1 MHLSIVIPVF
11 NSSNILNN
19 LIKQIKFNL
28 KFKEIKKFEIILV
41 NDCSQDNSWN
51 KIKELSKK
59 NLEIKGINLS
69 NNYGQHSSIFAG
81 LKYAKGK
88 IVITMDDDLQH
99 PPSGLISI
107 YKKLNEC
114 DLCYTLYITRKHARW
129 KKLVSQINN
138 IFSSFLFNKPFHIY
152 LSSFR
157 GFKAE
162 IKNKIIKHK
171 KPIIFLDSLLLK
183 ASKKTCTISVKHKK
197 RFKGESNYNISNLFS
212 LWFDMIENYHF
223 LPLRFGSLIGLIS
236 FLLIKLIRF
245 YKNKK
250 NVQFKIKEKTF

>member
-1 MHLSIVIPVF
+1 
-11 NSSNILNN
+11 
-19 LIKQIKFNL
+19 
-28 KFKEIKKFEIILV
+28 
-41 NDCSQDNSWN
+41 
-51 KIKELSKK
+51 
-59 NLEIKGINLS
+59 
-69 NNYGQHSSIFAG
+69 
-81 LKYAKGK
+81 
-88 IVITMDDDLQH
+88 MDDDLQH

-114 DLCYTLYITRKHARW
+114 DLCYTLYINRKHVRW

>member
-1 MHLSIVIPVF
+1 MNLSIVIPVF

-107 YKKLNEC
+107 YKKLNER
-114 DLCYTLYITRKHARW
+114 DLCYTLYIKRKHVRCYIKRKHVRW
-129 KKLVSQINN
+129 EKLVS
-138 IFSSFLFNKPFHIY
+138 
-152 LSSFR
+152 
-157 GFKAE
+157 
-162 IKNKIIKHK
+162 
-171 KPIIFLDSLLLK
+171 
-183 ASKKTCTISVKHKK
+183 
-197 RFKGESNYNISNLFS
+197 
-212 LWFDMIENYHF
+212 
-223 LPLRFGSLIGLIS
+223 
-236 FLLIKLIRF
+236 
-245 YKNKK
+245 
-250 NVQFKIKEKTF
+250 